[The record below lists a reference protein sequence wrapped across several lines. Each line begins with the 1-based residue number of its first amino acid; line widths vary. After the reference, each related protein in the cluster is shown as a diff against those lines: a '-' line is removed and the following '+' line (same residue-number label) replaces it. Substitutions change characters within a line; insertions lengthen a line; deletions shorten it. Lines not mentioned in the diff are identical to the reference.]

1 MPRNKTLV
9 AACLA
14 GLVCTLPATA
24 AMYKWTDAQG
34 RTVYSDQPPP
44 TNVKSE
50 QVRPPPPPAN
60 PNAAKELAQREAD
73 YRKRQTDTAEAAK
86 KAEKERAD
94 NAQRAENCALAKIQ
108 LRQLSESQLA
118 MYRYNEKGQREVM
131 DDDARGRERA
141 RINTYIRDNKCPA

>member
-1 MPRNKTLV
+1 MPRNRTLV
-9 AACLA
+9 AACLVA
-14 GLVCTLPATA
+14 ALGAMPAWAT
-24 AMYKWTDAQG
+24 MYKWTDAQG

-73 YRKRQTDTAEAAK
+73 YRKRQTDSAEAAS
-86 KAEKERAD
+86 KAETERVD
-94 NAQRAENCALAKIQ
+94 NAQRTENCALAKAQ
-108 LRQLSESQLA
+108 LRQLSENQVA
-118 MYRYNEKGQREVM
+118 MYRYNDKGQREVM

-141 RINTYIRDNKCPA
+141 RVTAFIRDNKCPT